1 MMSNALSALTKA
13 GIKSAYKSA
22 TFHKGKN
29 YYAAQ
34 QVVDLHMSHPSI
46 TESLIN
52 AQVQGTIL
60 YTVSMRIQNTKHT
73 IHLHGE
79 CSCPLK
85 QNCKHIV
92 ATLLQAVDHQALFVA
107 ETTSNVTPF
116 DSKGKPDII
125 DDPRV
130 NRWLSQLQDAMT
142 ETSAAPVPIDEGHGL
157 YYVLS
162 KIAGES
168 HQLGVEPLLTRHLKT
183 GGLGASKQ
191 YSETA
196 YAQQK
201 HLYPIDKELLAQLD
215 VIKRSTRYHGY
226 SPMYCLRGIPGEA
239 LLLELINTGRCHWR
253 SVHSKP
259 LSLAEPQSVELNWE
273 MDDQGMQTLRFGVP
287 DQHYPIFFI
296 EQPWY
301 LDEAQSV
308 CGLLNTPYDLNIEKL
323 LVSAPKIPP
332 AQVDT
337 VVNFLSQHAPVAD
350 VKPPKQLTKRRLQNI
365 KPVPHL
371 RLFQAPIRSM
381 YVNQYYPEAETM
393 KALAEVSFVYDGL
406 DVPWHNSNE
415 TVHQVQN
422 EQLITLVRQKPFEV
436 RALQALMQ
444 FNALV
449 LSSIPEL
456 SRLTANEK
464 WKNAFLIEHASSDP
478 LVFSTTIVP
487 KLRQAGWHI
496 EFDADYLYQIMD
508 EPIDEWYSSIREESS
523 EYDWFG
529 LELGITVKGENINL
543 LPVLQT
549 MLKQLKPQA
558 LSQTDD
564 SEPIYAR
571 LPNGHYIPLP
581 AARVKNL
588 LNVLI
593 ELYDTDS
600 LSDEQ
605 ELRLSRLHASRLLEL
620 DAAMGAAQLR
630 WIGGDRIREMG
641 RKLAHFSG
649 IQQAEVPKQFLAELR
664 PYQLE
669 GLSWLQFLR
678 EYELG
683 GVLAD
688 DMGLGKTV
696 QALAHITLEKT
707 SGRMREPCLVIA
719 PTSLMFNWQME
730 TKRFSPELKV
740 LLLHGA
746 DRKEQFDSIADYDL
760 ILTTYPLI
768 VRDKHIL
775 LEQHFHL
782 LILDEAQFI
791 KNAKSQAALVAI
803 QLKATH
809 RLCLTG
815 TPMENHMGE
824 LWSLFHFM
832 MPGLLGDQK
841 SFQRLFRTP
850 IEKHE
855 NQERRQHLNRRIAP
869 FLLRRTKDKV
879 VQELP
884 EKVEMIRHVELE
896 GGQRDLYETV
906 RITMQ
911 EKIQKEIAKLG
922 LKRSHIIILDALL
935 KLRQICCDPR
945 LLKIK
950 TTKQKA
956 SKSAKLELLMTLL
969 PELIEEGR
977 RILLF
982 SQFTEMLGL
991 IEEAITKAGIPY
1003 VKLTGQTKDRATPV
1017 QQFQSGEVPLF
1028 LISLKAGG
1036 TGLNLTAADVVIHYD
1051 PWWNPAVENQ
1061 ATDRAHRIG
1070 QEKTVFV
1077 YKLVVKGTVEEKIL
1091 EMQQRKKELMDGL
1104 FSDKTTSK
1112 LELTEQDLKGL
1123 FDEF

>member
-1 MMSNALSALTKA
+1 MSNVLSSLTKS
-13 GIKSAYKSA
+13 GIKSAYPSA
-22 TFHKGKN
+22 THHKGKA

-34 QVVDLHMSHPSI
+34 RVIDLHI
-46 TESLIN
+46 THTSAAESLIK
-52 AQVQGTIL
+52 AQVQGTTL
-60 YTVSMRIQNTKHT
+60 YTVSIRIQNTKHT
-73 IHLHGE
+73 IRLDGD

-85 QNCKHIV
+85 HDCKHVV
-92 ATLLQAVDHQALFVA
+92 AALLQAVDHNASFIA
-107 ETTSNVTPF
+107 KTKNNVIPL
-116 DSKGKPDII
+116 SQKAKPDII

-130 NRWLSQLQDAMT
+130 THWLSQLQRVIT
-142 ETSAAPVPIDEGHGL
+142 EQSAAPVPVDETYGL

-162 KIAGES
+162 KITSES
-168 HQLGVEPLLTRHLKT
+168 HQLGVEPLLIRRLKT
-183 GGLGASKQ
+183 GGLGASKP

-196 YAQQK
+196 YSQQK
-201 HLYPIDKELLAQLD
+201 HLYPIDKELLVKLD
-215 VIKRSTRYHGY
+215 VIKKSTRYHGY
-226 SPMYCLRGIPGEA
+226 TPIYCLHGASGEA

-253 SVHSKP
+253 SVHTKP
-259 LSLAEPQSVELNWE
+259 LSLGQPQSVELRWE
-273 MDDQGMQTLRFGVP
+273 IDDQGMQTLRFGVP
-287 DQHYPIFFI
+287 DQQLPIFFI

-301 LDEAQSV
+301 FDESKSV
-308 CGLLNTPYDLNIEKL
+308 CGVLNTSLDLNIAKL
-323 LVSAPKIPP
+323 LLSAPKIPP
-332 AQVDT
+332 SQVAT
-337 VVNFLSQHAPVAD
+337 VVDFLSNHDSVVG
-350 VKPPKQLTKRRLQNI
+350 VKPPKQLTKRRLQNLN
-365 KPVPHL
+365 PMPCL

-381 YVNQYYPEAETM
+381 YFNQYGQTPEPM
-393 KALAEVSFVYDGL
+393 KALADVSFNYDGIY
-406 DVPWHNSNE
+406 VPWHNSNE
-415 TVHQVQN
+415 VVNQVQE
-422 EQLITLVRQKPFEV
+422 EQLITLVRNKPFEIN
-436 RALQALMQ
+436 AMKELMQ
-444 FNALV
+444 CSALV
-449 LSSIPEL
+449 LSGIPEF
-456 SRLTANEK
+456 SRVTANEK
-464 WKNAFLIEHASSDP
+464 WVNSLLIEHASSDP
-478 LVFSTTIVP
+478 LVFSAKIVP
-487 KLRQAGWHI
+487 KLRQVGWQI
-496 EFDADYLYQIMD
+496 EFDAQYPYQIID
-508 EPIDEWYSSIREESS
+508 EPIDEWYSTIREESS

-543 LPVLQT
+543 LPVIQT
-549 MLKQLKPQA
+549 ILKQWKSRD
-558 LSQTDD
+558 LSQADD

-581 AARVKNL
+581 ANRVKNL

-593 ELYDTDS
+593 ELYDSDS

-641 RKLAHFSG
+641 RKLANFSG
-649 IQQAEVPKQFLAELR
+649 IQPAEVPKQFLAELR

-678 EYELG
+678 EYEFG
-683 GVLAD
+683 GILAD

-696 QALAHITLEKT
+696 QALSHITLEKT
-707 SGRMREPCLVIA
+707 SGRMTQPCLVIA
-719 PTSLMFNWQME
+719 PTSLMFNWQTE
-730 TKRFSPELKV
+730 AKRFSPELKV

-746 DRKEQFDSIADYDL
+746 DRKERFDSIAGYDL

-768 VRDKHIL
+768 VRDKDIL
-775 LEQHFHL
+775 LEQNFHL

-855 NQERRQHLNRRIAP
+855 NQERRHHLNRRIAP

-896 GGQRDLYETV
+896 GGQRDLYETI

-911 EKIQKEIAKLG
+911 EKIKKEIAKLG

-950 TTKQKA
+950 TAKQKA
-956 SKSAKLELLMTLL
+956 SKSAKLDLLMTLL

-991 IEEAITKAGIPY
+991 IEEAITQADIPY

-1017 QQFQSGEVPLF
+1017 QQFQSGEIPLF

-1036 TGLNLTAADVVIHYD
+1036 TGLNLTAADTVIHYD

-1070 QEKTVFV
+1070 QNKTVFV
-1077 YKLVVKGTVEEKIL
+1077 YKLVTKGTVEEKIL
-1091 EMQQRKKELMDGL
+1091 DMQQRKKELMDGL

-1112 LELTEQDLKGL
+1112 LELTEQDLQGL
-1123 FDEF
+1123 FDSF

>member
-1 MMSNALSALTKA
+1 MSNAISVLTKS
-13 GIKSAYKSA
+13 GIKSAYNSS
-22 TFHKGKN
+22 TYHKGKG
-29 YYAAQ
+29 YHAARY
-34 QVVDLHMSHPSI
+34 VVDLHIAHIST
-46 TESLIN
+46 TESLVK
-52 AQVQGTIL
+52 ARVQGTTL
-60 YTVSMRIQNTKHT
+60 YSVSIGIKNTKHA
-73 IHLHGE
+73 IHLDGE

-85 QNCKHIV
+85 KNCKHIV
-92 ATLLQAVDHQALFVA
+92 ATLLQAMEHQASVVN
-107 ETTSNVTPF
+107 EMKNNVIPF
-116 DSKGKPDII
+116 DSKMKPDTI

-130 NRWLSQLQDAMT
+130 NGWLRQLQHAMT
-142 ETSAAPVPIDEGHGL
+142 EMSLAPTAVDETHGL

-162 KIAGES
+162 NIAGES
-168 HQLGVEPLLTRHLKT
+168 HQLGVEPLLIRHLKA
-183 GGLGASKQ
+183 GGLGASKK
-191 YSETA
+191 YSETSFS
-196 YAQQK
+196 QQK
-201 HLYPIDKELLAQLD
+201 HLYPIDKELLAKLD
-215 VIKRSTRYHGY
+215 AIKRSTRYHGY
-226 SPMYCLRGIPGEA
+226 SSMYCLRGTSGEA
-239 LLLELINTGRCHWR
+239 LLLELINTGRCYWR
-253 SVHSKP
+253 SVHTKP
-259 LSLAEPQSVELNWE
+259 LSLAEPQSVELDWE
-273 MDDQGMQTLRFGVP
+273 MDHQGMQMLRFGVSER
-287 DQHYPIFFI
+287 QNPIFFI
-296 EQPWY
+296 EQSWY
-301 LDEAQSV
+301 LNEEKSE
-308 CGLLNTPYDLNIEKL
+308 CGVLNTNFDPHIAKVL
-323 LVSAPKIPP
+323 LSAPKIPP

-337 VVNFLSQHAPVAD
+337 VVNFLSQHALTAG
-350 VKPPKQLTKRRLQNI
+350 VKPPKKLAKKRVRNV

-371 RLFQAPIRSM
+371 HLFQAPIRSM
-381 YVNQYYPEAETM
+381 YTNQYYQEKEPM
-393 KALAEVSFVYDGL
+393 KALANVSFDYDGL
-406 DVPWHNSNE
+406 SISWHNVNE
-415 TVHQVQN
+415 TVHRVQD
-422 EQLITLVRQKPFEV
+422 EQLIALVRNKSYEIK
-436 RALQALMQ
+436 ALNSLMT

-449 LSSIPEL
+449 LGHMPEF
-456 SRLTANEK
+456 SRLTSNQK
-464 WKNAFLIEHASSDP
+464 WMNSFLIEHSLSDP
-478 LVFSTTIVP
+478 FVFSTTIVP
-487 KLRQAGWHI
+487 KLRQAGWTI
-496 EFDADYLYQIMD
+496 EFDADYPYQIID

-529 LELGITVKGENINL
+529 LELGITVKGEKINL

-549 MLKQLKPQA
+549 LLKQLRPQGLSEA
-558 LSQTDD
+558 LD

-581 AARVKNL
+581 AGRVKKL

-600 LSDEQ
+600 LSDDNA
-605 ELRLSRLHASRLLEL
+605 LRLSRLHASRLLEL
-620 DAAMGAAQLR
+620 DAAMDAAQLR
-630 WIGGDRIREMG
+630 WIGGERLREMG

-649 IQQAEVPKQFLAELR
+649 IQPADVPKQFLGELR

-678 EYELG
+678 EYGFG
-683 GVLAD
+683 GILAD

-696 QALAHITLEKT
+696 QALSHITLEKT
-707 SGRMREPCLVIA
+707 SGRMTAPCLVIA
-719 PTSLMFNWQME
+719 PTSLMFNWQTE
-730 TKRFSPELKV
+730 AKRFSPELKV
-740 LLLHGA
+740 LLLHGT
-746 DRKEQFDSIADYDL
+746 DRKEQFHQLSQYDL

-768 VRDKHIL
+768 VRDKNVL

-782 LILDEAQFI
+782 LVLDEAQCI

-884 EKVEMIRHVELE
+884 EKVDMIRHVELE

-911 EKIQKEIAKLG
+911 DKIQKEIAKLG

-950 TTKQKA
+950 TAKQKA
-956 SKSAKLELLMTLL
+956 SKSAKLDLLMTLL

-991 IEEAITKAGIPY
+991 IEEAIIQKGISY

-1017 QQFQSGEVPLF
+1017 QQFQSGDIPLF

-1036 TGLNLTAADVVIHYD
+1036 TGLNLTAADTVIHYD
-1051 PWWNPAVENQ
+1051 PWWNPAVEHQ

-1123 FDEF
+1123 FEAF